1 MSVTAINKHADD
13 NTVFKHSINI
23 QERKHNTQLT
33 QRKRQVSWLFYEDI
47 IVDYIII
54 HYGKDKDGNVWKK
67 VVGRYKD
74 KAQARAAGEE
84 EARKLVY
91 KNEYVTMVSG
101 NISDNGDPIG
111 RFMFYNRWG

>member
-1 MSVTAINKHADD
+1 MQSKPEFVVIRH
-13 NTVFKHSINI
+13 
-23 QERKHNTQLT
+23 
-33 QRKRQVSWLFYEDI
+33 
-47 IVDYIII
+47 
-54 HYGKDKDGNVWKK
+54 GKDKNGDPWKK
-67 VVGRYKD
+67 VVGRYPD
-74 KAQARAAGEE
+74 KSQATAAGEE

>member
-1 MSVTAINKHADD
+1 M
-13 NTVFKHSINI
+13 
-23 QERKHNTQLT
+23 E
-33 QRKRQVSWLFYEDI
+33 
-47 IVDYIII
+47 
-54 HYGKDKDGNVWKK
+54 K
-67 VVGRYKD
+67 VVGIYED
-74 KAQARAAGEE
+74 KTQARAAGEE

>member
-1 MSVTAINKHADD
+1 MQSKPEFV
-13 NTVFKHSINI
+13 V
-23 QERKHNTQLT
+23 
-33 QRKRQVSWLFYEDI
+33 
-47 IVDYIII
+47 I
-54 HYGKDKDGNVWKK
+54 HHGKDKNGDPWKN
-67 VVGRYKD
+67 VVGRYPD
-74 KAQARAAGEE
+74 KSQATAAGEE